1 MCPTAAASSDRSGGS
16 KSIWGCG
23 GVKWLVEVVGTAV
36 ASYIFLL
43 LFARKTGQKKRKK
56 GKEVQ

>member
-1 MCPTAAASSDRSGGS
+1 MSNSGSDRSGGG

-23 GVKWLVEVVGTAV
+23 GVKWLVEVVDTAV

-43 LFARKTGQKKRKK
+43 LFARKTGQKKKKERKK